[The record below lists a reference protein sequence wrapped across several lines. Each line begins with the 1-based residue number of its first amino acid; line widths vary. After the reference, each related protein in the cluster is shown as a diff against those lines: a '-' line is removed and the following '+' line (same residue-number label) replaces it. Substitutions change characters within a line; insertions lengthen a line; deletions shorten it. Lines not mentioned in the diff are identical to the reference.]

1 MTNKSSWTFRFKRSH
16 AKEFGNLGRVQ
27 AFQASSPLK
36 GPDRWMLGLLGV
48 ERSNRVEK
56 PDNIQRVARTLSI
69 LVISRGSLA
78 IWKMYSNASRL
89 VLKNKRCHKMP
100 WSDLHLQ
107 FLLPKKEPSW
117 VWSRHAWFCGAVLSS
132 QFAAEF
138 HTRSV
143 RHVPSAHTYA
153 HTHTHQRDTHLRD
166 LTQID
171 ASGLTC
177 PFSKRW
183 CELTWTSHERSKC
196 FIFFL
201 IRFDR
206 LSTDSCFCALTTSVC
221 VIFIL
226 CARWASVDAPQMIA
240 LYGTRLSALGE
251 GHSFVHL
258 STLSSLN
265 WLYRQLCHFTW
276 FPPFLSD
283 NCCCCLL
290 QIQQET
296 HIWVIISWVNL
307 NDHFF
312 QAALST
318 FHKAQSELWPQMCWH
333 IASGKRRKMEE

>member
-1 MTNKSSWTFRFKRSH
+1 MVWF
-16 AKEFGNLGRVQ
+16 
-27 AFQASSPLK
+27 AFAIPTPQEGA
-36 GPDRWMLGLLGV
+36 LL
-48 ERSNRVEK
+48 S
-56 PDNIQRVARTLSI
+56 
-69 LVISRGSLA
+69 LVTSC
-78 IWKMYSNASRL
+78 L
-89 VLKNKRCHKMP
+89 VLWCRTVKSICCWVSHSLCKTRAKRPHIC
-100 WSDLHLQ
+100 
-107 FLLPKKEPSW
+107 
-117 VWSRHAWFCGAVLSS
+117 
-132 QFAAEF
+132 
-138 HTRSV
+138 T
-143 RHVPSAHTYA
+143 

-333 IASGKRRKMEE
+333 IASGKRQKMEE